1 MGFFGMK
8 KPEKE
13 KEKKEKKKKEKK
25 EKKKSSEAA
34 NGKAS
39 PKSIPTSVTAPRQE
53 PITPNPQGV
62 VSLQNHAPSLPGPGK
77 SRDPPSEIKMDIQV
91 PVVEQVPQPYN
102 PYKSEQKAA
111 QRQPGLDRE
120 QEDNTH
126 SQQKQPQHQPQQ
138 QLKKPPPPQTQ
149 EPKPTVPQTQMKQPP
164 MPATSAAPEIPM
176 MKTPQSPIPAP
187 GTEIPTSANQVT
199 SARKEA
205 ENAATV
211 EVTRDLVKRFI
222 SDIWNRGEIEL
233 IPRVC
238 HPSLRFN
245 GHVGMDRVG
254 HEGFS
259 RMVSTVR
266 DALTDYHCEIH
277 SMVVETNKAFCRL
290 RFTGKHTGNLLGYP
304 PTGKTVA
311 WMGASE
317 FTCKNGKILKVWEL
331 GDVKSLEEQL
341 KNAE

>member
-1 MGFFGMK
+1 MGFFGGATKK
-8 KPEKE
+8 KPE

-25 EKKKSSEAA
+25 EKKKSSESA
-34 NGKAS
+34 NGS
-39 PKSIPTSVTAPRQE
+39 GPPKSIPTSVTAPRQE
-53 PITPNPQGV
+53 PIKQKPPQ
-62 VSLQNHAPSLPGPGK
+62 QNHASPMPGPSK
-77 SRDPPSEIKMDIQV
+77 NRDPPPTEIKMDIQV

-102 PYKSEQKAA
+102 PYKSEPSSA
-111 QRQPGLDRE
+111 QRQPPLTRD
-120 QEDNTH
+120 QED
-126 SQQKQPQHQPQQ
+126 SSEPQQKQPQHQPQQ

-149 EPKPTVPQTQMKQPP
+149 DDRPVAPQTQMKPP
-164 MPATSAAPEIPM
+164 PQAPISNVAPEIPM
-176 MKTPQSPIPAP
+176 MRTPQSPLPAP
-187 GTEIPTSANQVT
+187 GTEIAAGINQTTSV
-199 SARKEA
+199 RKEP